1 MAVDLEDPAGTGPLV
16 EPIDVLGDHPLEKA
30 PGLEGGEE
38 LVDGV
43 GLGFAHVLK
52 APKPERIKSLGIAV
66 ETVDGGDLL
75 RVMGAPKP
83 LGAAEI
89 GDPGG
94 GGDPGTGEGPGITGF
109 PQKPRG
115 HTDLP
120 WTKPH
125 GKSLVSPGVFRNLV
139 AQKGK
144 AEYHFCAMAGH
155 SKWANIKYR
164 KEKQDKKRSN
174 LFSRLTREIIVCARQ
189 DPNPETNPA
198 LAQAIERAKAA
209 NMPKENIERAIQRA
223 AGGLEGTNLQEVI
236 YEGYGPGGVAILLRA
251 YTDNRNRTA
260 AAVRHILERHGG
272 SLGGEGSVAWQ
283 FERRGIIQ
291 IKSIPPGMDKE
302 TLVLLAAEAGAE
314 DFAEEDETLIFYT
327 QPRDLAEVRDALRE
341 KGVEIERAVIG
352 FIPKTTVRV
361 EGPEAEQLLKLLD
374 ELDETEEI
382 QEVVANFD
390 IPDEILAKVEGV

>member
-1 MAVDLEDPAGTGPLV
+1 L
-16 EPIDVLGDHPLEKA
+16 
-30 PGLEGGEE
+30 
-38 LVDGV
+38 
-43 GLGFAHVLK
+43 
-52 APKPERIKSLGIAV
+52 
-66 ETVDGGDLL
+66 
-75 RVMGAPKP
+75 
-83 LGAAEI
+83 
-89 GDPGG
+89 
-94 GGDPGTGEGPGITGF
+94 
-109 PQKPRG
+109 
-115 HTDLP
+115 
-120 WTKPH
+120 
-125 GKSLVSPGVFRNLV
+125 RNLV

-144 AEYHFCAMAGH
+144 TEYHFCAMAGH

-164 KEKQDKKRSN
+164 KEKQDKRRSN

-223 AGGLEGTNLQEVI
+223 ARGLEGTNLQEVI

-260 AAVRHILERHGG
+260 AAVRHIFERHGG

-291 IKSIPPGMDKE
+291 IKSIPSGMDKE
-302 TLVLLAAEAGAE
+302 TLVLIAAEAGAE
-314 DFAEEDETLIFYT
+314 DFVEEDETITFYT
-327 QPRDLAEVRDALRE
+327 QPKDLAEVRDALRE

-352 FIPKTTVRV
+352 FLPKTTVRV

-374 ELDETEEI
+374 ELDENEEI

-390 IPDEILAKVEGV
+390 IPDEILAKVEGS